1 MRENLQIDFP
11 GVSAFP
17 QWGGRAAVRSA
28 WLHRRRAAAWR
39 VENSKRD
46 AFEIRLVSLG
56 RAQSDMGACPGY
68 VLSFGWRKQSRFEV
82 ERHVIS
88 LIDFYLKRRGHLNAW
103 TIFGLLILLQSR
115 YTSTI
120 PLLCTALSFI

>member
-1 MRENLQIDFP
+1 VRENVQIDFP

-39 VENSKRD
+39 VETRKRD
-46 AFEIRLVSLG
+46 AFEIRLVGLG

-68 VLSFGWRKQSRFEV
+68 VLSFGWREQSGFEV
-82 ERHVIS
+82 ERHAIF
-88 LIDFYLKRRGHLNAW
+88 LIDFYLLE
-103 TIFGLLILLQSR
+103 TSR
-115 YTSTI
+115 TFERSNDFWSSN
-120 PLLCTALSFI
+120 PTAVTVY